1 MSYFYENSYMN
12 SDSVRRIFSD
22 TTAIGANRQPCVV
35 CGHPTG
41 DCTGESGPPTVIF
54 GQGSSE
60 TIIDTQ
66 TILVE
71 EDIWE
76 ERQMT
81 PFTRAKVLVH
91 RKGKYIPFREA
102 EKLGL
107 VERPKLP

>member
-1 MSYFYENSYMN
+1 MGNFYENSYTDAYG
-12 SDSVRRIFSD
+12 SRKIFND
-22 TTAIGANRQPCVV
+22 TTVVGADRQPCLV
-35 CGHPTG
+35 CGHETG
-41 DCTGESGPPTVIF
+41 DCTGESGPPLVIF

-60 TIIDTQ
+60 TLIDSQ

-107 VERPKLP
+107 VERPKLS